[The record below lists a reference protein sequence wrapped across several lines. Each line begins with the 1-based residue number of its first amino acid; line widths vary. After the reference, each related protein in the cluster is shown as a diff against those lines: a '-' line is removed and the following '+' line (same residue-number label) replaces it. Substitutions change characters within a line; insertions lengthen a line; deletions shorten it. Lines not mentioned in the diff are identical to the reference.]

1 MFAVR
6 QTTPRVRR
14 LIAITTLA
22 LAFLAGVTLV
32 LDRVLLANYASL
44 EADSIRQST
53 EQVVKALHAEVGQI
67 AVVGNDY
74 ASWDD
79 MYAFVRDRNPKFP
92 ELNFSKLGL
101 REMDVDVAWVVDEA
115 GREVYSAEQREEG
128 DFYSVPASDAVRAAL
143 RANLAT
149 LLALPEERDQR
160 MILRLPDGVAV
171 VDASPIIQT
180 DRTGPT
186 RGTLVFVRRLHAG
199 ALQRMSSVSQL
210 PVMLWDLGKAPDGA
224 LPATVVRWARGAPA
238 GADRFSVPLGDDEIA
253 GYARIAALDGSPA
266 IVLGTHTPRSVYLQG
281 RETAA
286 FLLGAI
292 VFMVVLV
299 VGVTAVLDVKLE
311 RSTRQ
316 ARVSETLYR
325 AVVEQAEEGIV
336 LFDPATQ
343 SVLQSNPAVER
354 LSGHGSDELRRRS
367 IEELVAPQSLPLLW
381 GVLSDVAEGARAPCE
396 IVLRRAD
403 GSQLDVEISASP
415 VLLEDRRLV
424 SLLIRDV
431 SQRKLAEARLLDHQR
446 RLEHLANH
454 DPLTGLPN
462 RLYLNFRLP
471 GMIDQAGRERAA
483 LAVCYIDVDNFKNI
497 NDSSG
502 HEVGDGFLRALADRL
517 RHIVAKEDLVA
528 RISGDEFVVVSIAR
542 DPRAFEAVAT
552 RIIEHLRQPLSIDGR
567 DYAVSV
573 SMGVSVYPRDGSA
586 APELLRSAD
595 IALYQAKER
604 GRDNYQFFANEMNA
618 KVHERMQLEQALRVA
633 LAEGQLTVHYQ
644 PLVDLRHERIAG
656 LEALARWRH
665 PQFGDVPPA
674 QFIPVAED
682 SGLIVE
688 LGDVVLHQ
696 VCGQLARWAREGLP
710 LVPVAVNVSAQQLQR
725 TDIRERVLG
734 ICAEHGVAPRLLQ
747 IELTESTVMR
757 EIDRQIG
764 ALEGLRA
771 AGVRISI
778 DDFGTGY
785 SSLSYLKHLPIDHLK
800 IDRSFV
806 RDMAVDSNDAAIVS
820 AIISMAR
827 SLKLETI
834 AEGVETAQ
842 HALRLAS
849 LGCDFAQGYY
859 YSGPLPAD
867 DCRRLLTEL
876 GRRSQAADTTRL
888 RAASAAIR

>member
-1 MFAVR
+1 MPPYR
-6 QTTPRVRR
+6 LSPRLRR
-14 LIAITTLA
+14 LSA
-22 LAFLAGVTLV
+22 LAAIALLFLAGVALI
-32 LDRVLLANYASL
+32 LERVLLPSYESL
-44 EADSIRQST
+44 ETDAIRQST
-53 EQVVKALHAEVGQI
+53 EQVVKALQAELRQI

-74 ASWDD
+74 ASWDE
-79 MYAFVRDRNPKFP
+79 MYAFVRDRNAKFA

-101 REMDVDVAWVVDEA
+101 REMDLDAVFVVDET
-115 GREVYSAEQREEG
+115 GREIYSAEQRATG
-128 DFYSVPASDAVRAAL
+128 DFYTVPATEPVRKAL
-143 RANLAT
+143 QANLK
-149 LLALPEERDQR
+149 ALNMLPKERDER
-160 MILRLPDGVAV
+160 LVLRLPDGVAV

-180 DRTGPT
+180 DRTGPS
-186 RGTLVFVRRLHAG
+186 RGTLVFVRRLGPETLA
-199 ALQRMSSVSQL
+199 RISSVSQL
-210 PVMLWDLGKAPDGA
+210 PVAMWDLARMPDGA
-224 LPATVVRWARGAPA
+224 VPASVVRWAQSG
-238 GADRFSVPLGDDEIA
+238 GESRFSMPLGDGEIA
-253 GYARIAALDGSPA
+253 GYARLAALDGTAA
-266 IVLGTHTPRSVYLQG
+266 IVLGTHTPRAVYQQG
-281 RETAA
+281 RETKR
-286 FLLGAI
+286 FLLVAI

-299 VGVTAVLDVKLE
+299 IAITVVLDYKLE
-311 RSTRQ
+311 RSVRQ

-325 AVVEQAEEGIV
+325 AVVEQAEEGII
-336 LFDPATQ
+336 LLDPETHI
-343 SVLQSNPAVER
+343 VLQANPAVVR
-354 LSGHGSDELRRRS
+354 LSGRGAEDLHQRN
-367 IEELVAPQSLPLLW
+367 IEEIVDADSLPLLW
-381 GVLSDVAEGARAPCE
+381 GVLSDSAGATRAPCE
-396 IVLRRAD
+396 VGFRRAD
-403 GSQLDVEISASP
+403 GSLLDVEISASP

-471 GMIDQAGRERAA
+471 GLIDQAGRERAS
-483 LAVCYIDVDNFKNI
+483 LAVYYIDVDHFKNI

-502 HEVGDGFLRALADRL
+502 HEVGDGVLCAMAERL
-517 RHIVAKEDLVA
+517 RHIVSKDDLVA

-542 DPRAFEAVAT
+542 DPRAFEKVAT
-552 RIIEHLRQPLSIDGR
+552 RVTEHLREPLTIDGR

-573 SMGVSVYPRDGSA
+573 SLGVSVYPRDGSS

-604 GRDNYQFFANEMNA
+604 GRDNFAFFADEMN
-618 KVHERMQLEQALRVA
+618 VRVNERMQLEQALRVA
-633 LAEGQLTVHYQ
+633 LSEGQLSVHYQ
-644 PLVDLRHERIAG
+644 PLVDLKSEHIAG
-656 LEALARWRH
+656 LEALARWKH
-665 PQFGDVPPA
+665 PEFGDVPPA
-674 QFIPVAED
+674 QFIPVAEEC
-682 SGLIVE
+682 GLIVE
-688 LGDVVLHQ
+688 LGEVVLRQ
-696 VCGQLARWAREGLP
+696 VCAQLAEWSHAGIP
-710 LVPVAVNVSAQQLQR
+710 VVPVAVNVSAQQLQR
-725 TDIRERVLG
+725 TNIRDRVLA
-734 ICAEHGVAPRLLQ
+734 ICAEYDVAPGLLQ

-806 RDMAVDSNDAAIVS
+806 RDMAVDTNDAAIVS

-849 LGCDFAQGYY
+849 LGCDFAQGFYF
-859 YSGPLPAD
+859 SGPLPAE
-867 DCRRLLTEL
+867 DCRRLLAEL
-876 GRRSQAADTTRL
+876 SRRAQMDDTQRL
-888 RAASAAIR
+888 RVAGSSAALR

>member
-1 MFAVR
+1 MPPSR
-6 QTTPRVRR
+6 KSPRFRR
-14 LIAITTLA
+14 LSAMVAIAL
-22 LAFLAGVTLV
+22 LFLAGVALI
-32 LDRVLLANYASL
+32 LERVLLPSYESL
-44 EADSIRQST
+44 ETEAIRQST
-53 EQVVKALHAEVGQI
+53 EQVVKALQAEVRQI

-79 MYAFVRDRNPKFP
+79 MYAFVRDRNAKFA

-101 REMDVDVAWVVDEA
+101 REMDVDVVFVVDET
-115 GREVYSAEQREEG
+115 GREVYSAEQRAEG
-128 DFYSVPASDAVRAAL
+128 DFHAVPATEPVRRVL
-143 RANLAT
+143 RANLAM
-149 LLALPEERDQR
+149 LNALPEERDDR
-160 MILRLPDGVAV
+160 LLLRLPDGVAV

-180 DRTGPT
+180 DRTGPS
-186 RGTLVFVRRLHAG
+186 RGTLVFVRRLGPAT
-199 ALQRMSSVSQL
+199 LERISSVSQL
-210 PVMLWDLGKAPDGA
+210 PVGMWDLARAPDGPV
-224 LPATVVRWARGAPA
+224 PAPVVQWARSGTEP
-238 GADRFSVPLGDDEIA
+238 RFSIPLGDREIG
-253 GYARIAALDGSPA
+253 GYARLAALDGAAA
-266 IVLGTHTPRSVYLQG
+266 IVLATHTPRAVYLQG
-281 RETAA
+281 RETAQ
-286 FLLGAI
+286 FLLAAI
-292 VFMVVLV
+292 VIMVVLV
-299 VGVTAVLDVKLE
+299 IVITAVLDYKLE
-311 RSTRQ
+311 RSARQ

-325 AVVEQAEEGIV
+325 AVVEQAEEGII
-336 LFDPATQ
+336 LFDPDSQT
-343 SVLQSNPAVER
+343 VLQANPAVVR
-354 LSGHGSDELRRRS
+354 LTGHAAENLRQRS
-367 IEELVAPQSLPLLW
+367 IEEIVDPQSLPLLW
-381 GVLSDVAEGARAPCE
+381 GVLADVADGARAPCE

-403 GSQLDVEISASP
+403 GSLLDVEISANP

-471 GMIDQAGRERAA
+471 GMIDQAGRERAS
-483 LAVCYIDVDNFKNI
+483 LAVCYIDVDHFKNI

-502 HEVGDGFLRALADRL
+502 HEIGDGVLRAMAERL

-542 DPRAFEAVAT
+542 DPRVFEGVAARVT
-552 RIIEHLRQPLSIDGR
+552 EHLRQPLTIDGR
-567 DYAVSV
+567 EYAVSV
-573 SMGVSVYPRDGSA
+573 SLGVSVYPRDGSA

-604 GRDNYQFFANEMNA
+604 GRDNFQFFANEMNTR
-618 KVHERMQLEQALRVA
+618 VHERMQLEQALRVA

-644 PLVDLRHERIAG
+644 PLVDLRSERIAG

-688 LGDVVLHQ
+688 LGEIVLRK
-696 VCGQLARWAREGLP
+696 VCGQLAEWSRDGMP
-710 LVPVAVNVSAQQLQR
+710 VVPVAVNVSAQQLQR
-725 TDIRERVLG
+725 TNIRDRVLA
-734 ICAEHGVAPRLLQ
+734 ICAEYDVAPRLLQ

-859 YSGPLPAD
+859 YSGPLPAE
-867 DCRRLLTEL
+867 DCRRLLAEL
-876 GRRSQAADTTRL
+876 GRRAQAADTVRL
-888 RAASAAIR
+888 RVAGGTLR

>member
-1 MFAVR
+1 MSAAR
-6 QTTPRVRR
+6 PLQPRFRR
-14 LIAITTLA
+14 LVAIVAVA
-22 LAFLAGVTLV
+22 LIFVGGVALV
-32 LDRVLLANYASL
+32 IDRVLLASYASL
-44 EADSIRQST
+44 EAESIRQST
-53 EQVVKALHAEVGQI
+53 EQVVKALQAELRQI

-79 MYAFVRDRNPKFP
+79 MYAFVRDRNTKFA

-101 REMDVDVAWVVDEA
+101 REMEVNVAYVIDES
-115 GREVYSAEQREEG
+115 GNEVYSAEQRAEG
-128 DFYSVPASDAVRAAL
+128 DFYAVPATEPVRQVL
-143 RANLAT
+143 RANMAT
-149 LLALPEERDQR
+149 LAGLREDREDRIVLP
-160 MILRLPDGVAV
+160 MPDGVAV

-186 RGTLVFVRRLHAG
+186 RGTLVFVRMLNTAT
-199 ALQRMSSVSQL
+199 LKRMSLVSQL
-210 PVMLWDLGKAPDGA
+210 PVTLWQMGRDPATPLS
-224 LPATVVRWARGAPA
+224 ATVVDWARSPA
-238 GADRFSVPLGDDEIA
+238 GAARFAVPLSGSEIA
-253 GYARIAALDGSPA
+253 GYARLAALDGKPA
-266 IVLGTHTPRSVYLQG
+266 IVLGTRTPRSVYVQG
-281 RETAA
+281 RETAQ
-286 FLLGAI
+286 FLFGSI

-299 VGVTAVLDVKLE
+299 IVISAVLDEKLE

-325 AVVEQAEEGIV
+325 AVVEQAEEGIL

-343 SVLQSNPAVER
+343 RVLQSNPAVVR
-354 LSGHGSDELRRRS
+354 LTGCSN
-367 IEELVAPQSLPLLW
+367 EELKRRNIEDIVDPQSLPLLW
-381 GVLSDVAEGARAPCE
+381 GVLSDVAEGGRSPCE
-396 IVLRRAD
+396 IALKRAD
-403 GSQLDVEISASP
+403 GSLLDVELSASP

-471 GMIDQAGRERAA
+471 GMIDQAGRERSS

-502 HEVGDGFLRALADRL
+502 HEVGDGFLRALAERL

-542 DPRAFEAVAT
+542 DPRVFEAVAA
-552 RIIEHLRQPLSIDGR
+552 RITEHLRQPLSIDGR
-567 DYAVSV
+567 DYTVSV

-604 GRDNYQFFANEMNA
+604 GRANYQFFANEMNT
-618 KVHERMQLEQALRVA
+618 KVLERMQLEQALRVA

-644 PLVDLRHERIAG
+644 PLVDLRNERIAG

-682 SGLIVE
+682 AGLIVE
-688 LGDVVLHQ
+688 LGDVVLRT
-696 VCGQLARWAREGLP
+696 VCSQLATWTKEGMP
-710 LVPVAVNVSAQQLQR
+710 VVPVAVNVSAQQLQR
-725 TDIRERVLG
+725 TNIRDRVLG
-734 ICAEHGVAPRLLQ
+734 ICAEYDVSPRLLH

-764 ALEGLRA
+764 ALEGLRS

-859 YSGPLPAD
+859 YSGPLPAE
-867 DCRRLLTEL
+867 DCRRLLAEL
-876 GRRSQAADTTRL
+876 GRRAQTADTTRL
-888 RAASAAIR
+888 RVAGSVLR

>member
-1 MFAVR
+1 MRRFA
-6 QTTPRVRR
+6 
-14 LIAITTLA
+14 A
-22 LAFLAGVTLV
+22 LAAIALLFLAGVALI
-32 LDRVLLANYASL
+32 LERVLLPSYESL
-44 EADSIRQST
+44 ETDAIRQST
-53 EQVVKALHAEVGQI
+53 EQVVKALQAEVRQI

-74 ASWDD
+74 ASWDE
-79 MYAFVRDRNPKFP
+79 MYAFVRDRNAKFA

-101 REMDVDVAWVVDEA
+101 REMDVDAVFVVDET
-115 GREVYSAEQREEG
+115 GREIYSAEQRATD
-128 DFYSVPASDAVRAAL
+128 DFYAVPATEPVRKAL
-143 RANLAT
+143 QANLQALNT
-149 LLALPEERDQR
+149 LPEERDDQLV
-160 MILRLPDGVAV
+160 LRLPDGVAV

-180 DRTGPT
+180 DRTGPS
-186 RGTLVFVRRLHAG
+186 RGTLVFVRRLGPETLA
-199 ALQRMSSVSQL
+199 RISSVSQL
-210 PVMLWDLGKAPDGA
+210 PVAMWDLSRLPDA
-224 LPATVVRWARGAPA
+224 VPASVVQWAQSG
-238 GADRFSVPLGDDEIA
+238 GESRFSMPLGDEEIA
-253 GYARIAALDGSPA
+253 GYARLAALDGTAA
-266 IVLGTHTPRSVYLQG
+266 IVLGTHTSRAVYQQG
-281 RETAA
+281 QETKR
-286 FLLGAI
+286 FLLVAI

-299 VGVTAVLDVKLE
+299 IAITVVLDCKLE

-325 AVVEQAEEGIV
+325 AVVEQAEEGII
-336 LFDPATQ
+336 LLDPETHT
-343 SVLQSNPAVER
+343 VLQANPAVVR
-354 LSGHGSDELRRRS
+354 LSGRGAEDLHQRN
-367 IEELVAPQSLPLLW
+367 IEEIVAADSLPLLW
-381 GVLSDVAEGARAPCE
+381 GVLSDSAGGARAPCE
-396 IVLRRAD
+396 VGLRRAD
-403 GSQLDVEISASP
+403 GSLLDVEISASP

-471 GMIDQAGRERAA
+471 GLIDQAGRDRAS
-483 LAVCYIDVDNFKNI
+483 LAVYYIDVDHFKHI

-502 HEVGDGFLRALADRL
+502 HEVGDGVLCAMAERL
-517 RHIVAKEDLVA
+517 RHIVSKDDLVA

-542 DPRAFEAVAT
+542 DPRAFEKVAT
-552 RIIEHLRQPLSIDGR
+552 RVTEHLREPLTIDGR
-567 DYAVSV
+567 NYAVSV
-573 SMGVSVYPRDGSA
+573 SLGVSVYPRDGFSA
-586 APELLRSAD
+586 PDLLRSAD

-604 GRDNYQFFANEMNA
+604 GRDNFAFFADEMNVR
-618 KVHERMQLEQALRVA
+618 VHERMQLEQALRIA
-633 LAEGQLTVHYQ
+633 LSEGQLSVHYQ
-644 PLVDLRHERIAG
+644 PLVDLKSERIAG
-656 LEALARWRH
+656 LEALARWKH
-665 PQFGDVPPA
+665 PEFGDVPPA
-674 QFIPVAED
+674 QFIPVAEEC
-682 SGLIVE
+682 GLIVE
-688 LGDVVLHQ
+688 LGEVVLRQ
-696 VCGQLARWAREGLP
+696 VCAQLAEWSHTGIP
-710 LVPVAVNVSAQQLQR
+710 VVPVAVNVSAQQLQR
-725 TDIRERVLG
+725 TNIRDRVLA
-734 ICAEHGVAPRLLQ
+734 ICSEYDVAPGLLQ

-806 RDMAVDSNDAAIVS
+806 RDMAVDTNDAAIVN

-859 YSGPLPAD
+859 FSGPLPAE
-867 DCRRLLTEL
+867 DCRRLLAEL
-876 GRRSQAADTTRL
+876 SRRAQMDDTQRL
-888 RAASAAIR
+888 RVASSSAALR

>member
-1 MFAVR
+1 MLTSVSAASAPDSVLAAFGAAPPQASGGVVRLLRRPLGGELGALTTRGGVVGGTVTGATLVEVAATESLAPAVAGL
-6 QTTPRVRR
+6 QTSVLAGESDDRGLVATPCATPSPDVWLLAGGGDATRRERLVVANPGANTLTVDVEVYGAAGKRAGVGAGRLAVPPHGRVS
-14 LIAITTLA
+14 LLLDA
-22 LAFLAGVTLV
+22 LAAGE
-32 LDRVLLANYASL
+32 S
-44 EADSIRQST
+44 
-53 EQVVKALHAEVGQI
+53 
-67 AVVGNDY
+67 
-74 ASWDD
+74 
-79 MYAFVRDRNPKFP
+79 
-92 ELNFSKLGL
+92 
-101 REMDVDVAWVVDEA
+101 
-115 GREVYSAEQREEG
+115 
-128 DFYSVPASDAVRAAL
+128 
-143 RANLAT
+143 
-149 LLALPEERDQR
+149 
-160 MILRLPDGVAV
+160 
-171 VDASPIIQT
+171 
-180 DRTGPT
+180 
-186 RGTLVFVRRLHAG
+186 
-199 ALQRMSSVSQL
+199 
-210 PVMLWDLGKAPDGA
+210 
-224 LPATVVRWARGAPA
+224 
-238 GADRFSVPLGDDEIA
+238 
-253 GYARIAALDGSPA
+253 SPA
-266 IVLGTHTPRSVYLQG
+266 VHV
-281 RETAA
+281 TAT
-286 FLLGAI
+286 G
-292 VFMVVLV
+292 
-299 VGVTAVLDVKLE
+299 GVITAVLDEKLE

-336 LFDPATQ
+336 LFDPASQ
-343 SVLQSNPAVER
+343 SVLQSNPAVVR
-354 LSGHGSDELRRRS
+354 LTGRSNEDLKRRS
-367 IEELVAPQSLPLLW
+367 IEDIVDPQSLPLLW
-381 GVLSDVAEGARAPCE
+381 GVLSDVADGARAPCE
-396 IVLRRAD
+396 IALRRAD
-403 GSQLDVEISASP
+403 GTMLDVEISANP

-454 DPLTGLPN
+454 DPLTALPN

-502 HEVGDGFLRALADRL
+502 HEVGDGVLRALAERL

-542 DPRAFEAVAT
+542 DPRVFEGMAA
-552 RIIEHLRQPLSIDGR
+552 RITEHLRQPLTIDGR

-573 SMGVSVYPRDGSA
+573 SLGAAVFPRDGGT

-604 GRDNYQFFANEMNA
+604 GRDNFQFFANEMNTR
-618 KVHERMQLEQALRVA
+618 VHERMQLEQALRVA

-644 PLVDLRHERIAG
+644 PLIDLRGERIAG

-688 LGDVVLHQ
+688 LGDVVLRK
-696 VCGQLARWAREGLP
+696 VCAQLAEWSREGLP
-710 LVPVAVNVSAQQLQR
+710 VVPVAVNVSAQQLQR
-725 TDIRERVLG
+725 TNIRDRVLA
-734 ICAEHGVAPRLLQ
+734 ICAEHGVAPSLLQ

-785 SSLSYLKHLPIDHLK
+785 SSLAYLKHLPIDHLK

-859 YSGPLPAD
+859 YSGPLPATE
-867 DCRRLLTEL
+867 CRQLLVDL
-876 GRRSQAADTTRL
+876 SRRAPPSDTVRM
-888 RAASAAIR
+888 RVAGAASR

>member
-1 MFAVR
+1 MVA
-6 QTTPRVRR
+6 T
-14 LIAITTLA
+14 A
-22 LAFLAGVTLV
+22 LVFVAGVALV
-32 LDRVLLANYASL
+32 LDRVLLPSFESL
-44 EADSIRQST
+44 EANAIRQST
-53 EQVVKALHAEVGQI
+53 EQVVKALQAEVRQI

-79 MYAFVRDRNPKFP
+79 MYAFVRDRNAKFA

-101 REMDVDVAWVVDEA
+101 REMDVDVVYVVDEQ
-115 GREVYSAEQREEG
+115 GREVYSAEQRAEG
-128 DFYSVPASDAVRAAL
+128 DVYAVPATAPVREVL
-143 RANLAT
+143 RANLAA
-149 LLALPEERDQR
+149 LRALPEERDDR
-160 MILRLPDGVAV
+160 LVIRLPDGVAV

-180 DRTGPT
+180 DRTGPS
-186 RGTLVFVRRLHAG
+186 RGTLVFVRRLGPAT
-199 ALQRMSSVSQL
+199 LERMSSVSQL
-210 PVMLWDLGKAPDGA
+210 PVAMWDLGRAPDGA
-224 LPATVVRWARGAPA
+224 QPSRAVQWARSSGEP
-238 GADRFSVPLGDDEIA
+238 RFALPLDERQIA
-253 GYARIAALDGSPA
+253 GYARLAALDGSPA
-266 IVLGTHTPRSVYLQG
+266 IVLATHTPRAVYLQG
-281 RETAA
+281 RDTAQ
-286 FLLGAI
+286 FLLAAI
-292 VFMVVLV
+292 VFMVLLV
-299 VGVTAVLDVKLE
+299 IVITAVLDEKLE

-336 LFDPATQ
+336 LFDPASQ
-343 SVLQSNPAVER
+343 SVLQSNPAVVR
-354 LSGHGSDELRRRS
+354 LTGRSNEDLKRRS
-367 IEELVAPQSLPLLW
+367 IEDIVDPQSLPLLW
-381 GVLSDVAEGARAPCE
+381 GVLSDVADGARAPCE
-396 IVLRRAD
+396 IALRRAD
-403 GSQLDVEISASP
+403 GTMLDVEISANP

-454 DPLTGLPN
+454 DPLTALPN

-502 HEVGDGFLRALADRL
+502 HEVGDGVLRALAERL

-542 DPRAFEAVAT
+542 DPRVFEGMAA
-552 RIIEHLRQPLSIDGR
+552 RITEHLRQPLTIDGR

-573 SMGVSVYPRDGSA
+573 SLGAAVFPRDGGT

-604 GRDNYQFFANEMNA
+604 GRDNFQFFANEMNTR
-618 KVHERMQLEQALRVA
+618 VHERMQLEQALRVA

-644 PLVDLRHERIAG
+644 PLIDLRGERIAG

-688 LGDVVLHQ
+688 LGDVVLRK
-696 VCGQLARWAREGLP
+696 VCAQLAEWSREGLP
-710 LVPVAVNVSAQQLQR
+710 VVPVAVNVSAQQLQR
-725 TDIRERVLG
+725 TNIRDRVLA
-734 ICAEHGVAPRLLQ
+734 ICAEHGVAPSLLQ

-859 YSGPLPAD
+859 YSGPLPATE
-867 DCRRLLTEL
+867 CRQLLVDL
-876 GRRSQAADTTRL
+876 SRRAPPSDTVRM
-888 RAASAAIR
+888 RVAGAASR

>member
-1 MFAVR
+1 
-6 QTTPRVRR
+6 
-14 LIAITTLA
+14 
-22 LAFLAGVTLV
+22 
-32 LDRVLLANYASL
+32 
-44 EADSIRQST
+44 
-53 EQVVKALHAEVGQI
+53 
-67 AVVGNDY
+67 
-74 ASWDD
+74 
-79 MYAFVRDRNPKFP
+79 
-92 ELNFSKLGL
+92 
-101 REMDVDVAWVVDEA
+101 
-115 GREVYSAEQREEG
+115 
-128 DFYSVPASDAVRAAL
+128 
-143 RANLAT
+143 
-149 LLALPEERDQR
+149 
-160 MILRLPDGVAV
+160 
-171 VDASPIIQT
+171 
-180 DRTGPT
+180 
-186 RGTLVFVRRLHAG
+186 
-199 ALQRMSSVSQL
+199 MSSVSQL
-210 PVMLWDLGKAPDGA
+210 PVALWQLEQPPADA
-224 LPATVVRWARGAPA
+224 LPAAVVDWARGTKTQSA
-238 GADRFSVPLGDDEIA
+238 RFSMPLGDDEI
-253 GYARIAALDGSPA
+253 GGHARLAALDGTPA
-266 IVLGTHTPRSVYLQG
+266 IVLSTRTPRSVYRQG

-292 VFMVVLV
+292 VFMVILV
-299 VGVTAVLDVKLE
+299 IAISAVLDEKLE
-311 RSTRQ
+311 RSSRQ

-325 AVVEQAEEGIV
+325 AVVEQAEEGLI

-343 SVLQSNPAVER
+343 TVLQSNPAVVR
-354 LSGHGSDELRRRS
+354 LTGRTNEDLLSSNLED
-367 IEELVAPQSLPLLW
+367 IVDPQSLPLLW
-381 GVLSDVAEGARAPCE
+381 GVLSDVAEGGRSPCE
-396 IVLRRAD
+396 IALRRAD
-403 GSQLDVEISASP
+403 GSLLDVELSASP
-415 VLLEDRRLV
+415 VLLENRRLV

-431 SQRKLAEARLLDHQR
+431 SQRKLADARLLDHQR

-471 GMIDQAGRERAA
+471 GMIDQAGRERSA

-497 NDSSG
+497 NDSVG
-502 HEVGDGFLRALADRL
+502 HEVGDGFLRALAERL
-517 RHIVAKEDLVA
+517 RHIVSKEDLVA

-542 DPRAFEAVAT
+542 DPRVFEGVAS
-552 RIIEHLRQPLSIDGR
+552 RITEHLRQPLSIDGR
-567 DYAVSV
+567 DFAVSV

-604 GRDNYQFFANEMNA
+604 GRANYQFFATEMNT
-618 KVHERMQLEQALRVA
+618 KVLERMQLEQALRVA

-644 PLVDLRHERIAG
+644 PLVDLRTERIAG

-682 SGLIVE
+682 AGLIVE
-688 LGDVVLHQ
+688 LGDVVLRQ
-696 VCGQLARWAREGLP
+696 VCSQLAAWSKDGMP
-710 LVPVAVNVSAQQLQR
+710 VVPVAVNVSAQQLQR
-725 TDIRERVLG
+725 INIRDRVLG
-734 ICAEHGVAPRLLQ
+734 IAAEYGVAPRLLQ

-806 RDMAVDSNDAAIVS
+806 RDMAVDSSDAAIVS

-859 YSGPLPAD
+859 YSGPLPAE
-867 DCRRLLTEL
+867 DCRRLLAEL
-876 GRRSQAADTTRL
+876 ARRAQTADTTRL
-888 RAASAAIR
+888 RVAGSVLR

>member
-1 MFAVR
+1 MASAR
-6 QTTPRVRR
+6 SLQPRFRR
-14 LIAITTLA
+14 LFAIVALA
-22 LAFLAGVTLV
+22 LLFVGGVALV
-32 LDRVLLANYASL
+32 IDRVMLASYESL
-44 EADSIRQST
+44 EAESIRQST
-53 EQVVKALHAEVGQI
+53 EQVVKALQAEVRQI

-79 MYAFVRDRNPKFP
+79 MYAFVRDRNAKFA

-101 REMDVDVAWVVDEA
+101 REMEVDVVYVVDEA
-115 GREVYSAEQREEG
+115 GREVYSAEQRAEG
-128 DFYSVPASDAVRAAL
+128 DFHAVPATDAVREAL
-143 RANLAT
+143 RANMAALAG
-149 LLALPEERDQR
+149 LPEERDDRILLR
-160 MILRLPDGVAV
+160 MPGGVAV

-186 RGTLVFVRRLHAG
+186 RGTLVFVRMLNAST
-199 ALQRMSSVSQL
+199 LERMSSVSQL
-210 PVMLWDLGKAPDGA
+210 PVSLWEVDREPTTLLPDSVLA
-224 LPATVVRWARGAPA
+224 WARSASSA
-238 GADRFSVPLGDDEIA
+238 ARFAVPLGDNDIG
-253 GYARIAALDGSPA
+253 GYARLSALDGTPA
-266 IVLGTHTPRSVYLQG
+266 VVLGTRTPRSVYQQG
-281 RETAA
+281 RETAQY
-286 FLLGAI
+286 LLGAI
-292 VFMVVLV
+292 VFLVVLV
-299 VGVTAVLDVKLE
+299 IVITAVLDEKLE

-325 AVVEQAEEGIV
+325 AVVEQAEEGIL

-343 SVLQSNPAVER
+343 RVLQSNPAVVR
-354 LSGHGSDELRRRS
+354 LTGCSNEELQQRS
-367 IEELVAPQSLPLLW
+367 IEEIVDPQSLPLLW
-381 GVLSDVAEGARAPCE
+381 GVLSDVAEGGRSPCE
-396 IVLRRAD
+396 IALRRAD
-403 GSQLDVEISASP
+403 GSLLDVELSASL

-471 GMIDQAGRERAA
+471 GMIDQAGRERSS

-502 HEVGDGFLRALADRL
+502 HEVGDGFLRALAERL

-542 DPRAFEAVAT
+542 DPRVFEAVAS
-552 RIIEHLRQPLSIDGR
+552 RITEHLRQPLSIDGR

-604 GRDNYQFFANEMNA
+604 GRANYQFFANEMNTR
-618 KVHERMQLEQALRVA
+618 VHERMQLEQALRVA
-633 LAEGQLTVHYQ
+633 LAEGQITVHYQ
-644 PLVDLRHERIAG
+644 PLVDLRSERIAG

-682 SGLIVE
+682 AGLIVE
-688 LGDVVLHQ
+688 LGDAVLRQ
-696 VCGQLARWAREGLP
+696 VCGQLAAWSKEGIP
-710 LVPVAVNVSAQQLQR
+710 IVPVAVNVSAQQLQR
-725 TDIRERVLG
+725 TNIRDRVLG
-734 ICAEHGVAPRLLQ
+734 ICAEFDVPPRLLQ

-806 RDMAVDSNDAAIVS
+806 RDMAVDSNDAAIVA

-859 YSGPLPAD
+859 YSGPLPAE
-867 DCRRLLTEL
+867 DCRRLLVEL
-876 GRRSQAADTTRL
+876 ARRAQTADTTRL
-888 RAASAAIR
+888 RVAGSALR